1 MVRVRLVLF
10 PADRRAGAG
19 FSGYRLFSIYDG
31 VQGSMRRRYSFLLAS
46 CVAILALSGC
56 SWWNGLTMRS
66 QSPEDDEAVPEEPNV
81 RLVSDFASATGMQQ
95 TRIEAVGLVTGL
107 HGTGSDPMPSPERAA
122 LLEEMQKRNVVN
134 PNSVLASGNVS
145 LVFVRGLLRP
155 GIQKG
160 DRFDVEVRIPSQS
173 ETTSLRGGYL
183 LESRLAETAILGNQ
197 LRSGDLL
204 ALAKGPVMVDPSADP
219 QKDRIAGGRGK
230 ILGGGVALKSRPL
243 GLVLAPEHKDV
254 RNSSRIANAVNRRFH
269 NFESGVKE
277 GMAKAINDEYI
288 ELKVHPRYKDN
299 IARYIQV
306 IRALPIAESGPDR
319 TKRIVAIERR
329 LLDPATSA
337 EAAMQLEALG
347 PDGVPPLLKAIKSK
361 DSEVRFY
368 AAEALAYL
376 DRREAAE
383 PLGQIARDQP
393 AFRVFA
399 LTALSTMQEF
409 AAGDQL
415 RDLLSAPS
423 AETRYGA
430 FRSLWTMNDKNPLVK
445 GELLGGE
452 FRYHVLDVPGQ
463 PMIHV
468 TRNRLAEIVIFG
480 PEQRFLTPL
489 ALNAGNEIMVTS
501 QGGDQITIS
510 KYSIAQGDE
519 KRSVSTRVDD
529 VIRAVVELGG
539 TYPDVVQTLQEA
551 KNAGALPSRFEV
563 DALPEA
569 GREYDRVADDET
581 ASDAKGGKAE
591 EQTVKAKPA
600 SPAPDLFYH
609 KGNSGDSL
617 DGGREKKSD
626 NEAAEDSDSSEE
638 SKPKKGFFAKMFGR

>member
-1 MVRVRLVLF
+1 
-10 PADRRAGAG
+10 
-19 FSGYRLFSIYDG
+19 
-31 VQGSMRRRYSFLLAS
+31 MRRRYFFLLAS
-46 CVAILALSGC
+46 GIAIFALSGC

-66 QSPEDDEAVPEEPNV
+66 QSPEDEEAAPEEPNV
-81 RLVSDFASATGMQQ
+81 HLIGDFASATGMQQ

-122 LLEEMQKRNVVN
+122 LLEEMQKRNVAN
-134 PNSVLASGNVS
+134 PNGILASGNVS

-160 DRFDVEVRIPSQS
+160 DRFDVEVRVPSQS

-183 LESRLAETAILGNQ
+183 LEARLAETAILGNQ

-230 ILGGGVALKSRPL
+230 ILGGGIALKSRPL
-243 GLVLAPEHKDV
+243 GLVLTPEHKDV
-254 RNSSRIANAVNRRFH
+254 RNSSRIANAVNRRYH
-269 NFESGVKE
+269 NFENGVKE

-306 IRALPIAESGPDR
+306 IRALPITESAPDR
-319 TKRIVAIERR
+319 TKRIAAIERR
-329 LLDPATSA
+329 LLVPETSA

-347 PDGVPPLLKAIKSK
+347 PDGVATLLKGIKSN
-361 DSEVRFY
+361 DAEVRFY
-368 AAEALAYL
+368 SAEALAYL

-409 AAGDQL
+409 AASDQL
-415 RDLLSAPS
+415 RDLLGAPS

-430 FRSLWTMNDKNPLVK
+430 FRSLWTMNSKNPLVK
-445 GELLGGE
+445 GEVLGNE

-468 TRNRLAEIVIFG
+468 TRNRLAEIVVFG
-480 PEQRFLTPL
+480 PGQQFMTPL
-489 ALNAGNEIMVTS
+489 ALNAGNEIMVNS
-501 QGGDQITIS
+501 QGGDQITVS
-510 KYSIAQGDE
+510 KYSVAQGDE
-519 KRSVSTRVDD
+519 RRTVSTRVDD

-539 TYPDVVQTLQEA
+539 TYPDVVQALQEA
-551 KNAGALPSRFEV
+551 KNAGALPSRLEV

-569 GREYDRVADDET
+569 GREYERVADEDGT
-581 ASDAKGGKAE
+581 PGAKGVNGE
-591 EQTVKAKPA
+591 EQQTVKATPA

-609 KGNSGDSL
+609 KGNSGSSTE
-617 DGGREKKSD
+617 GARESKSD
-626 NEAAEDSDSSEE
+626 KEDAEESDSSDEP
-638 SKPKKGFFAKMFGR
+638 KPKKGFFAKIFGR